1 MFKTDLYYMKNN
13 MRKQIL
19 GASFLLMIMIA
30 GVMLSFKTTPQKSP
44 QQRKPNIIYIMADDL
59 GYGEV
64 GFNGQ
69 KKIMTPN
76 IDQLAKEGIIFKQH
90 YAGTAVCGP
99 SRAALMTG
107 INTAH
112 AHVRELSA
120 WTASGKS
127 IDLGS
132 DEITVASELKRAGY
146 ATAII
151 GKWGLDESNTT
162 GNTLDHGFDYFY
174 GYKTHTEAHHYYP
187 PYIWI
192 NRDKVILKDNVPAEH
207 KGTYSNDAFTV
218 QAINYIQQ
226 NKDKPFF
233 LYLPYTIPHNEIT
246 VPEDSKKLYENLG
259 WPKKPMTPA
268 HYYHDPEGNTTFAGM
283 VSRLDGYVGQI
294 MAELKKQG
302 IDDNTLVIFTSD
314 NGPAFNNEFF
324 DANGPLRG
332 SKLTMYEGGIRI
344 PFAARWPSKIKPG
357 TITEQPAAF
366 WDFLPTACEI
376 AGIKPTKKVD
386 GISYL
391 PTLTGNSKA
400 QKKHDFFYWEVNET
414 QGPLQAVRMGNWKGI
429 ARYEQPFE
437 LYDLAT
443 DMGETTNV
451 ADKYPEIA
459 AKIKATMASTRT
471 DNPEFP
477 LTKRKSHY
485 GNDGG
490 DN

>member
-1 MFKTDLYYMKNN
+1 MKIPGLLILIAISSMLGFK
-13 MRKQIL
+13 R
-19 GASFLLMIMIA
+19 AE
-30 GVMLSFKTTPQKSP
+30 KSP
-44 QQRKPNIIYIMADDL
+44 VAAAKPNIIYIMADDL

-64 GFNGQ
+64 GFTGQ
-69 KKIMTPN
+69 KKIKTPN
-76 IDQLAKEGIIFKQH
+76 IDRLAREGMIFNQH
-90 YAGTAVCGP
+90 YSGTAVCAP

-120 WTASGKS
+120 YTLSGNP
-127 IDLGS
+127 IDLDS
-132 DEITVASELKRAGY
+132 NEITVASELKRAGY

-187 PYIWI
+187 EYIWV
-192 NRDKVILKDNVPAEH
+192 NREKVVLKDNVPAEH
-207 KGTYSNDAFTV
+207 KGTFSNDAFT
-218 QAINYIQQ
+218 AEALKYIQK
-226 NKDKPFF
+226 NKNKPFF

-246 VPEDSKKLYENLG
+246 VPEDSKRQYEQLG
-259 WPKKPMTPA
+259 WPKKMMAPG

-302 IDDNTLVIFTSD
+302 LDKNTLVIFTSD
-314 NGPAFNNEFF
+314 NGPAFNKEFF
-324 DANGPLRG
+324 NGSGPFRG

-344 PFAARWPSKIKPG
+344 PFAARWPARIKAG
-357 TITEQPAAF
+357 SVTNQTAAF
-366 WDFLPTACEI
+366 WDFLPTACEM

-400 QKKHDFFYWEVNET
+400 QRQHDFFYWEINES
-414 QGPLQAVRMGNWKGI
+414 QGPVQAIRMGKWKGI
-429 ARYEQPFE
+429 AKYESPFE
-437 LYDLAT
+437 LYDLVA
-443 DMGETTNV
+443 DPSEKNNL
-451 ADKYPEIA
+451 ADKYPEVA
-459 AKIKATMASTRT
+459 AKIKATMIATRT

-477 LTKRKSHY
+477 LTKRKAHY
-485 GNDGG
+485 E
-490 DN
+490 